1 MTDDHANEPL
11 RQRRVGGAGALKF
24 LCTALLTLACAHG
37 QNANPYSDWV
47 DVHSYSFSL
56 FTDTSAGT
64 YKDIV
69 GEIEAMNAALT
80 RAFFPN
86 TEVRGIEV
94 LLFSTP
100 ESERKAVAAAGVP
113 FVRPDTRPIV
123 LTARTS
129 ARTRERNISNYSTPA
144 EQQMA
149 TELVTRMLRAN
160 MRNAPPWFRIGLQ
173 EYVQTV
179 EVQGNVARF
188 GHRLPRP
195 THELAA
201 GRVIPLG
208 KLIEATNADFN
219 GGDWRLSHRASAWA
233 FIHYLLGGERGTLR
247 PRFDAIARALID
259 ADDGSAATSR
269 AAIEKAFAGVDF
281 ATLEGK
287 VHDYAVLELG
297 QRNFFH
303 PMTIEFTAPPEREYP
318 TEPADPNR
326 LRGLLAGLKR

>member
-1 MTDDHANEPL
+1 MT
-11 RQRRVGGAGALKF
+11 RRAMLLLLAAG
-24 LCTALLTLACAHG
+24 CAHG
-37 QNANPYSDWV
+37 KDASPYSDWV
-47 DVHSYSFSL
+47 NVHSYSFSVY
-56 FTDTSAGT
+56 TDTSSGT
-64 YKDIV
+64 YKDVV
-69 GEIEAMNAALT
+69 GEIEALNAALIKG
-80 RAFFPN
+80 FFPS
-86 TEVRGIEV
+86 TESRGIEV

-100 ESERKAVAAAGVP
+100 EAEHKAVTAAGVP
-113 FVRPDTRPIV
+113 FVRPDTHPIV

-129 ARTRERNISNYSTPA
+129 ARNRDRNISLYSTPA

-160 MRNAPPWFRIGLQ
+160 MHNAPPWFRIGLQ
-173 EYVQTV
+173 EYVETV
-179 EVQGNVARF
+179 EVHGSLARF

-195 THELAA
+195 TRELAA

-247 PRFDAIARALID
+247 PRFDTIARALID
-259 ADDGSAATSR
+259 ANDGSAAASR
-269 AAIEKAFAGVDF
+269 AAIEKAFPEVPF

-297 QRNFFH
+297 QRNYFH
-303 PMTIEFTAPPEREYP
+303 PMTIEFTPPPERDYP

-326 LRGLLAGLKR
+326 LRGLLAGLKH

>member
-1 MTDDHANEPL
+1 
-11 RQRRVGGAGALKF
+11 
-24 LCTALLTLACAHG
+24 LLLACAHG
-37 QNANPYSDWV
+37 QGANPYGDWV
-47 DVHSYSFSL
+47 NVKSYSFSL
-56 FTDTSAGT
+56 YTDTSSGT
-64 YKDIV
+64 YKEIV
-69 GEIEAMNAALT
+69 GEIEALNAALVK
-80 RAFFPN
+80 AFFPS
-86 TEVRGIEV
+86 TEIHGIEV

-100 ESERKAVAAAGVP
+100 EAERKAVTAAGVP
-113 FVRPDTRPIV
+113 FVRPDSKPIV

-129 ARTRERNISNYSTPA
+129 ARGRDRNTSLYSTPA

-149 TELVTRMLRAN
+149 TELVTRMLKAN

-173 EYVQTV
+173 EYVETV
-179 EVQGNVARF
+179 EINGSLARF

-195 THELAA
+195 TRELAA

-208 KLIEATNADFN
+208 KLIEARQSDFG

-247 PRFDAIARALID
+247 PRFDAMARALID

-269 AAIEKAFAGVDF
+269 AAIEKAFPDVPF

-297 QRNFFH
+297 QRNYFH
-303 PMTIEFTAPPEREYP
+303 PMTIEFTPPPERDYP
-318 TEPADPNR
+318 TAPADPQR
-326 LRGLLAGLKR
+326 LRGLLAGLRR

>member
-1 MTDDHANEPL
+1 MLPL
-11 RQRRVGGAGALKF
+11 LLALG
-24 LCTALLTLACAHG
+24 CAHG
-37 QNANPYSDWV
+37 GGAHPYSDWV

-56 FTDTSAGT
+56 YTDTSAGT
-64 YKDIV
+64 YKEIV
-69 GEIEAMNAALT
+69 GEIEALNAALIK
-80 RAFFPN
+80 AFFPN
-86 TEVRGIEV
+86 TENKDIEV

-100 ESERKAVAAAGVP
+100 EARNKAVSAAGVP
-113 FVRPDTRPIV
+113 FVRPDTHPIA

-129 ARTRERNISNYSTPA
+129 ARTRDRNVSNYSTPA
-144 EQQMA
+144 EQQMS
-149 TELVTRMLRAN
+149 TELCARMLRAN

-173 EYVQTV
+173 EYVETV
-179 EVQGNVARF
+179 EVQGNLARF

-208 KLIEATNADFN
+208 KLIEARNADFN

-247 PRFDAIARALID
+247 PRFDAIAKALIN
-259 ADDGSAATSR
+259 ADDGSPAASR
-269 AAIEKAFAGVDF
+269 AAIEKSFPDVPF

-297 QRNFFH
+297 QKNYFH
-303 PMTIEFTAPPEREYP
+303 PMTIEFTPPPERDYP
-318 TEPADPNR
+318 TEPADPQR
-326 LRGLLAGLKR
+326 LRGLLAGLKH